1 MRITLALLIC
11 VALAGCGGG
20 GDEETAAPK
29 PAATPAAADEEAA
42 VREMFDSYQTALKE
56 RDFPAACE
64 RMAPETTA
72 KLQENIQRLGV
83 KNPPK
88 ECPEILEA
96 IYGAA
101 DQAPEQKKLLE
112 EIVDTATLDKIKV
125 TGDAAV
131 IDWHAT
137 VQGTRTPVSQSARK
151 VDGEW
156 KLVDVTN

>member
-1 MRITLALLIC
+1 MRFTLALLIC

-29 PAATPAAADEEAA
+29 RTATPAAANEEAA
-42 VREMFDSYQTALKE
+42 VREMFDSYQAALKE
-56 RDFPAACE
+56 RDFPAACQ

-72 KLQENIQRLGV
+72 KLQENVKQLGV
-83 KNPPK
+83 QNPPK
-88 ECPEILEA
+88 ECDEILET

-101 DQAPEQKKLLE
+101 DQSPEQKQLLD
-112 EIVDTATLDKIKV
+112 EIVDTATVDSVKV
-125 TGDAAV
+125 TGDAAIV
-131 IDWHAT
+131 NWHAT
-137 VQGTRTPVSQSARK
+137 VQGNRTPISQSARK